1 MCRKLF
7 FYFFLVWVL
16 ALASKNV
23 VFGTFVI
30 VSPLASSNND
40 VEKEVVCGDM
50 DFAGIDP
57 ELMYDKTG
65 GTAIEEQAVGIRFRD
80 IRIPKGSTILSA
92 YVQLT
97 SDEHNVWSFMKIT
110 PKTAYDPVPADGAIS
125 VDTHVILSWTPGL
138 GAKLHYVY
146 FGDNF
151 DDVKNAS
158 VGLPQS
164 TATYNPGPLER
175 GKTYYWRVDEFGVDE
190 FGSFETHK
198 GDVWSFRTKPF
209 IPITDPSLVGWW
221 KLDEGSG
228 TRAYDSSGHG
238 NHGTIVGNPTWI
250 AHVGGTA
257 LEFHGL
263 GVPGGGGDY
272 IDCGNDDTLDITG
285 PISIALWI
293 RPGADDPEGK
303 GTETAPMAKADQSMS
318 PSWSWQVRYGWG
330 GSSPQPYMAFTFNSS
345 PRAWAYVGRN
355 LERDEWCHIACSHD
369 GTTLKC
375 YLNGEQTDSTPMT
388 EIASSNTPLLIG
400 SDGWGC
406 DWIGAI
412 DDVRLYEHALSVP
425 EIMGV
430 YEGGMAPT
438 PNVYYI
444 DADAT
449 GKNDGSNWVDAYVY
463 LQDALTDANDA
474 QKPVEI
480 RMAQGTYTPD
490 CGNGYVR
497 GDKQAKFLLKSG
509 VTIKGG
515 FAGVGA
521 DDPNA
526 WDHQAYETVL
536 SGDLSGN
543 DERLLANFVENSDH
557 VIWCIEGDASAV
569 LDGFTIT
576 GGYATD
582 RIGGGLLNYKANPT
596 VKRCVFFDNYAS
608 QGGGMANRYSS
619 PTVTDCTFD
628 GNLAPYGGGGMYNTD
643 QSHPMVESCVFH
655 DNWTTYLGGGGM
667 YCGDSNPTVIHCLFV
682 DNVAP
687 FGGGMYNAA
696 ANPFIGNC
704 TFSNNRSNSWGG
716 GMQNE
721 AGAKPTVTNCILWG
735 DIPDEI
741 AFSGSANVTYSD
753 VEGGWAGIGN
763 IARDPKFADAEGRLS
778 SGSPCI
784 DAGNNEAVHSSITT
798 DLDGNPRII
807 NGTVDMGAYE
817 FGGTT
822 PPPPPVTNALS
833 EALDTSLSFAT
844 GGSADWFSQTAMSY
858 YGGDAAQSGGISDEQ
873 ESWMQT
879 TVSGKGTLKFYWM
892 VSSEQD
898 YDFLEFYIDGSLED
912 QISGL
917 VDDWEQMTYT
927 ISTSG
932 SHVLEWRYMKDSVT
946 DEGSD
951 CGWVD
956 KVEWVTTP

>member
-1 MCRKLF
+1 MPENTASVTIGQRSRGGT
-7 FYFFLVWVL
+7 YFNGVIDEVAIYNR
-16 ALASKNV
+16 ALPQAEVQGVMEEGSVAPSKNV
-23 VFGTFVI
+23 
-30 VSPLASSNND
+30 
-40 VEKEVVCGDM
+40 
-50 DFAGIDP
+50 
-57 ELMYDKTG
+57 Y
-65 GTAIEEQAVGIRFRD
+65 
-80 IRIPKGSTILSA
+80 
-92 YVQLT
+92 
-97 SDEHNVWSFMKIT
+97 
-110 PKTAYDPVPADGAIS
+110 
-125 VDTHVILSWTPGL
+125 HV
-138 GAKLHYVY
+138 
-146 FGDNF
+146 
-151 DDVKNAS
+151 
-158 VGLPQS
+158 
-164 TATYNPGPLER
+164 
-175 GKTYYWRVDEFGVDE
+175 
-190 FGSFETHK
+190 
-198 GDVWSFRTKPF
+198 
-209 IPITDPSLVGWW
+209 
-221 KLDEGSG
+221 
-228 TRAYDSSGHG
+228 
-238 NHGTIVGNPTWI
+238 
-250 AHVGGTA
+250 
-257 LEFHGL
+257 
-263 GVPGGGGDY
+263 
-272 IDCGNDDTLDITG
+272 
-285 PISIALWI
+285 
-293 RPGADDPEGK
+293 
-303 GTETAPMAKADQSMS
+303 
-318 PSWSWQVRYGWG
+318 
-330 GSSPQPYMAFTFNSS
+330 
-345 PRAWAYVGRN
+345 
-355 LERDEWCHIACSHD
+355 
-369 GTTLKC
+369 
-375 YLNGEQTDSTPMT
+375 
-388 EIASSNTPLLIG
+388 
-400 SDGWGC
+400 
-406 DWIGAI
+406 
-412 DDVRLYEHALSVP
+412 
-425 EIMGV
+425 
-430 YEGGMAPT
+430 
-438 PNVYYI
+438 

-449 GKNDGSNWVDAYVY
+449 GNNDGSSWVDAYWY
-463 LQDALTDANDA
+463 LQDALADANDA
-474 QKPVEI
+474 QKPVDI
-480 RMAQGTYTPD
+480 RVAQGTYTPD

-643 QSHPMVESCVFH
+643 QSHPMVDSCVFH

-721 AGAKPTVTNCILWG
+721 AGSVPTVTNCILWG

-741 AFSGSANVTYSD
+741 AFSGSATVTYSD

-763 IARDPKFADAEGRLS
+763 IARDPKFADPEGRLS

-784 DAGNNEAVHSSITT
+784 DAGNNDAVRSGITT

-822 PPPPPVTNALS
+822 PSPPPGPSADSLA
-833 EALDTSLSFAT
+833 EALDTALSFAM
-844 GGSADWFSQTAMSY
+844 GGSADWFAQTTMTRY
-858 YGGDAAQSGGISDEQ
+858 DGDAAQSGDISRRQD
-873 ESWMQT
+873 SWMQT
-879 TVSGKGTLKFYWM
+879 TVSGTGTIKFYWK
-892 VSSEQD
+892 VSSEED
-898 YDFLEFYIDGSLED
+898 FDFLEFYIDSSLQEK
-912 QISGL
+912 IR
-917 VDDWEQMTYT
+917 VWR
-927 ISTSG
+927 STGNS
-932 SHVLEWRYMKDSVT
+932 RP
-946 DEGSD
+946 
-951 CGWVD
+951 
-956 KVEWVTTP
+956 TPSALRVHTHWNGDT